1 MLSNKTQ
8 NHAIFVQNLN
18 TNTVNMN
25 PPSMPPAVN
34 KSLLKAMMNVSLEDN
49 KEQKPSDEEMKSGD
63 NVATDESIC
72 DKGE

>member
-1 MLSNKTQ
+1 
-8 NHAIFVQNLN
+8 
-18 TNTVNMN
+18 MN
-25 PPSMPPAVN
+25 PPSVPLAVK

-63 NVATDESIC
+63 NVATDENLC